1 MTVTALESKK
11 SRTTSDTSGNHTRGY
26 TVVIT
31 IAADQETQESTQ
43 VDLAKAADAGEGSS
57 RACLDTVV
65 ISIAAAEESRQVGSP
80 LRQVQR
86 LLPRNAHKLVWTL
99 PQFQIPL
106 TRKAQVCSQKTKKR
120 EGLGFGH

>member
-1 MTVTALESKK
+1 VPVTALESKK

-57 RACLDTVV
+57 RACLDTAV
-65 ISIAAAEESRQVGSP
+65 ISIAAAEESRQVGSL
-80 LRQVQR
+80 LRQM
-86 LLPRNAHKLVWTL
+86 LLA
-99 PQFQIPL
+99 
-106 TRKAQVCSQKTKKR
+106 RKARGSVWSRLQIQKPLATNGVECS
-120 EGLGFGH
+120 LV